1 LVNRLKGV
9 SSRRLRQ
16 QPQHIDQQN
25 PSDQK
30 AARGADRTNGIGYL
44 PAVNSQPS
52 AEEGVRHAL

>member
-52 AEEGVRHAL
+52 PK